1 MIHPFFLLAQN
12 TPAGQQ
18 PQSSPLQMLVPF
30 ALMAV
35 IFYFLLIRPQRKRQ
49 QELQAQINS
58 LKGGDTIVTTGGMHG
73 IVSSLQERTLTLK
86 IADNVKIKIEKS
98 SVASIV
104 KRAGDAEAI
113 EVPAEESK

>member
-1 MIHPFFLLAQN
+1 MTQPILLFLAQAPP
-12 TPAGQQ
+12 TAQ
-18 PQSSPLQMLVPF
+18 PQGNPLQMLVPF
-30 ALMAV
+30 VLMAV
-35 IFYFLLIRPQRKRQ
+35 IFYFLMIRPQRKRQ

-58 LKGGDTIVTTGGMHG
+58 LKGGDTIITTGGIHG

-98 SVASIV
+98 SVASV
-104 KRAGDAEAI
+104 AKRAGETEAI